1 MFVVSGLVA
10 YLIGN
15 AVALLP
21 PLFQQVYTD
30 NVITHK
36 NPEWFT
42 PLLVLYIL
50 LFVLELAAWITLSIQ
65 RKKESAKLGITVSSN

>member
-50 LFVLELAAWITLSIQ
+50 LFELLT
-65 RKKESAKLGITVSSN
+65 

>member
-1 MFVVSGLVA
+1 MKEQQPLQKTGLSVPDALSYFLKGNFMFVVSGLVA
-10 YLIGN
+10 YIIGN
-15 AVALLP
+15 AVSLLP

-42 PLLVLYIL
+42 P
-50 LFVLELAAWITLSIQ
+50 
-65 RKKESAKLGITVSSN
+65 